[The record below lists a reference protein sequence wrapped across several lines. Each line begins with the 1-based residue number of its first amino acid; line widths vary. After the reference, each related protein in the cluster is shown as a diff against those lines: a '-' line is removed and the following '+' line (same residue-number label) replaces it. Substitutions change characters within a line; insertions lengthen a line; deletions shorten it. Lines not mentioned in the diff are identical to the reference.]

1 MKSTTLMITET
12 SAPLPA
18 MPASPGRSFFQIIHR
33 ISPTRGMKKPR
44 TAQTEGACV
53 GGSSPIG
60 CRGLRVYGVELAAH
74 SSAARRLVAVARIEI
89 GWVKRIGLAVTAGLA
104 ARRRAVVVGLD
115 MVLDCSSGFL
125 LTILGL

>member
-1 MKSTTLMITET
+1 
-12 SAPLPA
+12 
-18 MPASPGRSFFQIIHR
+18 
-33 ISPTRGMKKPR
+33 MKKPR

-115 MVLDCSSGFL
+115 MGVGLLKWVLVDYL
-125 LTILGL
+125 RTLGTPLCL

>member
-1 MKSTTLMITET
+1 
-12 SAPLPA
+12 
-18 MPASPGRSFFQIIHR
+18 MPWAAGIR
-33 ISPTRGMKKPR
+33 
-44 TAQTEGACV
+44 
-53 GGSSPIG
+53 
-60 CRGLRVYGVELAAH
+60 VELAAH